1 MRWVVI
7 GVVIAVL
14 GGVGLWLGGIPYT
27 ERESVELGPIQ
38 ASADVERR
46 LEIPPLVA
54 GSILALGVGLA
65 VYGATRKGTG

>member
-27 ERESVELGPIQ
+27 DRETVELGPIQ

-46 LEIPPLVA
+46 FDIPPLAA
-54 GSILALGVGLA
+54 GSIMAFGVGLV
-65 VYGATRKGTG
+65 VYGASKRSG